1 MDEKHCQIVLVGH
14 TSHKLILSIDKEVI
28 HRIIFISERQPLPG
42 TPKAKVILDELINY
56 YEKRRIPVQNVKFD
70 FHIQTKPIAEL
81 THLIYQ
87 QKLQGFDN
95 IIINISGGLRY
106 MGIWLYI
113 GCSITNTRVIHGD
126 FIYEGSKEVGIYSN
140 MSLPTI
146 PFQLLTDK
154 QFEFLE
160 LFFNNYDTY
169 HDFFTS
175 DLSFN
180 NNPLLSNRKR
190 FNSLEILKE
199 TLEKKREESL
209 TRGSINGY
217 IQILNKLSA
226 LTIYPNPDDKKEK
239 TIEISYLGISYFL
252 HKMFIKI
259 LKEEA

>member
-1 MDEKHCQIVLVGH
+1 
-14 TSHKLILSIDKEVI
+14 
-28 HRIIFISERQPLPG
+28 
-42 TPKAKVILDELINY
+42 VILDELINY
-56 YEKRRIPVQNVKFD
+56 YEKRRIPVQNVRFD
-70 FHIQTKPIAEL
+70 FHVQTKPIAEL

-95 IIINISGGLRY
+95 VIVNISGGLRY
-106 MGIWLYI
+106 MVIWLYI
-113 GCSITNTRVIHGD
+113 GCSITNTKVIHGD

-140 MSLPTI
+140 MNLPTI

-160 LFFNNYDTY
+160 LFFNDYDTY
-169 HDFFTS
+169 HDFFKS

-180 NNPLLSNRKR
+180 DNPLLSNRIKY
-190 FNSLEILKE
+190 NSLEILRE
-199 TLEKKREESL
+199 ALEKKREESL

-217 IQILNKLSA
+217 IQILSKLSA

-239 TIEISYLGISYFL
+239 TIEISYLGIACFL
-252 HKMFIKI
+252 HRIFIKS